1 MVGSAIQHRVWS
13 SEANAKEAADKVL
26 AFEKGKNLVVKPK
39 KLKSDK
45 NLLNNSSMPAKSS
58 VTYDQVKIPKAV
70 HQLIC
75 SEVPGYLTSNLCQ
88 HISVK
93 FCKRTVII

>member
-1 MVGSAIQHRVWS
+1 M
-13 SEANAKEAADKVL
+13 L

-70 HQLIC
+70 H
-75 SEVPGYLTSNLCQ
+75 
-88 HISVK
+88 
-93 FCKRTVII
+93 